1 MALKVD
7 NISAGAT
14 NDQIQA
20 AYEPLNQKTD
30 DFEYCVTDFI
40 EGILA
45 LVGVDDAPTYTRSQ
59 MSNRAEVVEIINTSA
74 ETLPDEYRTKK
85 ILEVLGD
92 ADKFE
97 EIMNQKAS
105 EEIGR
110 YGTTPPIEK

>member
-1 MALKVD
+1 VD
-7 NISAGAT
+7 DISAGAT
-14 NDQIQA
+14 NDQIQS

-45 LVGVDDAPTYTRSQ
+45 LIGVEDTPTYTRSQ
-59 MSNRAEVVEIINTSA
+59 MSNRKEVVEIINTSA

-85 ILEVLGD
+85 IVEVLGD
-92 ADKFE
+92 ADKFD
-97 EIMNQKAS
+97 EIMKQKAS

-110 YGTTPPIEK
+110 YSITPPIEE